1 MKMLQALTVPR
12 VGIVLCTLFI
22 LIAPEIVAQN
32 VEARITSV
40 RGRVEVRPNGGE
52 WENAEEGMILSV
64 GSSVSTGFN
73 AEAVL
78 ELGAS
83 SLTVRS
89 LSRLTIEELIEREGL
104 VETDLNL
111 PVGRVRGEVRRTEG
125 LQNDFT
131 IRGAVA
137 TAAVRG
143 TDFDFDG
150 VNLRVEDGQVSVAN
164 RLGHQVAV
172 ARGESSSTI
181 EGEEPSSGDVALE
194 QDSNVE
200 VFVGGGEDGIATR
213 RSRSS
218 SLSLTIEFGAPT
230 PVEEEL

>member
-1 MKMLQALTVPR
+1 MNGTTMRRLLLRIAVLGTILFALTPN
-12 VGIVLCTLFI
+12 LYS
-22 LIAPEIVAQN
+22 QN
-32 VEARITSV
+32 LEARLSSV
-40 RGRVEVRPNGGE
+40 QGRVEVRPNGGD
-52 WENAEEGMILSV
+52 WQDAEEGMILSV

-83 SLTVRS
+83 SLTVRA

-125 LQNDFT
+125 RQNEFT

-143 TDFDFDG
+143 TDFEFDG
-150 VNLRVEDGQVSVAN
+150 VNLRVSDGRVNVAN
-164 RLGHQVAV
+164 RFGHQVPV
-172 ARGESSSTI
+172 AGGEASSTV

-200 VFVGGGEDGIATR
+200 VYVGGGEDGITTR
-213 RSRSS
+213 RSRSAT
-218 SLSLTIEFGAPT
+218 LRLT
-230 PVEEEL
+230 VEIDPIPIQEPGE